1 MRPSL
6 APAWYVCPRLCGG
19 GTENATQ
26 VFVNSQK
33 LACSA
38 CIKGHRSSQCSHS
51 DRPLFN
57 VPSRGRPVSQCPKCR
72 ELRKT
77 KQHHSKC
84 MCPQELPS
92 RGVLLPSSSSRS
104 RRYIP
109 IQPAL
114 PNGLRDMAKS
124 SSSYTIPDAR
134 QRVKTLLNPC
144 NCGIG
149 HRCKCR
155 TPPQAGTSSTE
166 DMNDHALTPAST
178 VTPAPSRCPPPGPRL
193 APILSPS
200 SFATLTASDAPPDPT
215 FGPQL
220 PSMRVMQSLA
230 GSGCTCGVE
239 CSCLGCGEHR
249 GPAQAADFGRDGCSA
264 CAAPAPVRP
273 ATSSIQRFLARA
285 AALPRPPAH
294 RSDVVNLPKFEC
306 CGEDCAC
313 PDVVCGC
320 SNSCYGGCLDHAQDS
335 TREERAPE
343 QMALLTP

>member
-6 APAWYVCPRLCGG
+6 HLNGPHLYGG
-19 GTENATQ
+19 RTENATQ

-77 KQHHSKC
+77 KQLHSKY

-104 RRYIP
+104 RKYIP

-124 SSSYTIPDAR
+124 SALYTIPDAR
-134 QRVKTLLNPC
+134 QRGMVKTLFNPC

-149 HRCKCR
+149 HKCKCR

-166 DMNDHALTPAST
+166 DTSDHALTPAST
-178 VTPAPSRCPPPGPRL
+178 TPPAGTGTPAPSCCIGPSHPRAPPPGPRL
-193 APILSPS
+193 APILPPS
-200 SFATLTASDAPPDPT
+200 SSATLTASEAPPDPAVGT
-215 FGPQL
+215 PL

-230 GSGCTCGVE
+230 GSGCICGVE
-239 CSCLGCGEHR
+239 CSCVVCGEHR
-249 GPAQAADFGRDGCSA
+249 GPAQAAD
-264 CAAPAPVRP
+264 
-273 ATSSIQRFLARA
+273 
-285 AALPRPPAH
+285 
-294 RSDVVNLPKFEC
+294 
-306 CGEDCAC
+306 
-313 PDVVCGC
+313 
-320 SNSCYGGCLDHAQDS
+320 
-335 TREERAPE
+335 
-343 QMALLTP
+343 